1 MLTQNEIVKIIRS
14 AWADA
19 IPPLSGNIS
28 ESTWDEGV
36 TEYFAGTP
44 WYVHSAAQLRS
55 FDYAPHIFTDEAFA
69 YYLPAY
75 MIGDIEEPVVS
86 DTNVERVLF
95 WLSANRGSAIV
106 SRLSE
111 MQRLATRAY
120 IEFIQQ
126 REQGLYDDECSTIL
140 RNIDYSKL
148 R

>member
-1 MLTQNEIVKIIRS
+1 MSMQSEIIEAIRS

-19 IPPLSGNIS
+19 TPPRSGTIS
-28 ESTWDEGV
+28 TSTCDEGV
-36 TEYFAGTP
+36 TEYFGGTP
-44 WYVHSAAQLRS
+44 WHVHTAAQLRS
-55 FDYAPHIFTDEAFA
+55 LDYAPNIFSDEAFA

-95 WLSANRGSAIV
+95 WLSANRGSAVI

-140 RNIDYSKL
+140 RSLDYSKV

>member
-1 MLTQNEIVKIIRS
+1 MPSREITKLIHLSWIDDTPPKS
-14 AWADA
+14 GA
-19 IPPLSGNIS
+19 ISK
-28 ESTWDEGV
+28 STWDEGV
-36 TEYFAGTP
+36 SEYFEGKK
-44 WYVHSAAQLRS
+44 WQELSAAQLRS
-55 FDYAPHIFTDEAFA
+55 HDFAPNIFTDEAFA

-75 MIGDIEEPVVS
+75 MVGDIEEPVVS

-95 WLSANRGSAIV
+95 WLSANRGSAVV

-126 REQGLYDDECSTIL
+126 REQGLYDNECSTIL
-140 RNIDYSKL
+140 RSLDYSKV

>member
-1 MLTQNEIVKIIRS
+1 MLTQTEIVKVIRS
-14 AWADA
+14 AWTDA
-19 IPPLSGNIS
+19 TPPLSGNIS
-28 ESTWDEGV
+28 TSTWDDGV
-36 TEYFAGTP
+36 SEYFAGKP
-44 WYVHSAAQLRS
+44 WHVHTAEQLRS
-55 FDYAPHIFTDEAFA
+55 LDFAPNIFTDEAFA

-75 MIGDIEEPVVS
+75 MVGDIEEPVVS